1 MDIFNASMIVS
12 NAKLKH
18 FIFYCFLMLWI
29 LWKDI
34 LLTVP
39 LWLILFIPEQIY
51 QILSALVTSLLEI
64 FKNE

>member
-1 MDIFNASMIVS
+1 
-12 NAKLKH
+12 
-18 FIFYCFLMLWI
+18 MLWI

-39 LWLILFIPEQIY
+39 LWLILFIPEQINH
-51 QILSALVTSLLEI
+51 ILSALVTSLLEI

>member
-1 MDIFNASMIVS
+1 MQNLSTLFFIV
-12 NAKLKH
+12 
-18 FIFYCFLMLWI
+18 FLMLWI

-39 LWLILFIPEQIY
+39 LWLILFIPEQIN

>member
-1 MDIFNASMIVS
+1 MQNLSTLFFIV
-12 NAKLKH
+12 
-18 FIFYCFLMLWI
+18 FFFLMLWI

-39 LWLILFIPEQIY
+39 LWLILFIPEQINH
-51 QILSALVTSLLEI
+51 ILSALVTSLLEI